1 MEKWWCLFGIM
12 GSQNVVIHIFYT
24 KNLCMTLDKIY
35 SNQWYDVTDQGKGEN
50 YSLAS

>member
-1 MEKWWCLFGIM
+1 M

-35 SNQWYDVTDQGKGEN
+35 SNQ
-50 YSLAS
+50 